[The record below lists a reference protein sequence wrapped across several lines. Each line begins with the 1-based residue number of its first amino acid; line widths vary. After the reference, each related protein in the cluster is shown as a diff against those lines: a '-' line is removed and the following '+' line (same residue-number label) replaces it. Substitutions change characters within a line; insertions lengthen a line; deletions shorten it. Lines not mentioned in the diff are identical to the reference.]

1 MARGLR
7 MSWVEGAALE
17 ADHHA
22 DEDEQFELDI
32 VASLHFL

>member
-1 MARGLR
+1 

-22 DEDEQFELDI
+22 DEDELDI
-32 VASLHFL
+32 IVKTMASSLHFLYTLM

>member
-17 ADHHA
+17 ADHHE
-22 DEDEQFELDI
+22 DEDKHLKYWF
-32 VASLHFL
+32 

>member
-17 ADHHA
+17 ADHHE
-22 DEDEQFELDI
+22 DEDKQFEIL
-32 VASLHFL
+32 VLENNG